1 MPISSDTLWGGAVFL
16 IFIVL
21 CIAAILIR
29 NNAAKKDSV
38 GKSEK
43 DSIATNVAITPRKNT
58 RKLD

>member
-1 MPISSDTLWGGAVFL
+1 MPLSVEAAWGGAVFF
-16 IFIVL
+16 IFLAL

-29 NNAAKKDSV
+29 NNAARKDSI

-43 DSIATNVAITPRKNT
+43 DSIATNVSISPKKNT

>member
-1 MPISSDTLWGGAVFL
+1 MPDSGSAWWIGAIIV
-16 IFIVL
+16 IFTIL
-21 CIAAILIR
+21 SIASIIIR

-43 DSIATNVAITPRKNT
+43 DSIATNVALHPKKNT